1 MSRTLLLLLYHVPA
15 VYDVCLRPSDVCNLG
30 RTRGNRVA
38 RGGTLLRAG
47 HEAIAARVSFFKS
60 ILTCMCMRLE
70 SVLGR
75 VGGRRRAI
83 RKGTWCRHFTASGCS
98 QASVNEAT

>member
-60 ILTCMCMRLE
+60 ILTCAC
-70 SVLGR
+70 GKR
-75 VGGRRRAI
+75 VSWGALAAGAALPK
-83 RKGTWCRHFTASGCS
+83 KGHTLVPTLKNPYSLHSM
-98 QASVNEAT
+98 QA